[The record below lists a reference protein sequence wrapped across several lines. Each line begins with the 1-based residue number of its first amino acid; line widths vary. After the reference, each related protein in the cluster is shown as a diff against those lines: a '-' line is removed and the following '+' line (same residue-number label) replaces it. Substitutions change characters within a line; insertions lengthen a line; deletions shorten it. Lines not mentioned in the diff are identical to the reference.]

1 MGLMD
6 SLNRSLESG
15 VGSLGLD
22 SDYVRVINAVLDEV
36 LQERAKQ
43 DDKFGQ
49 QNHNTVA
56 WMAILT
62 EEVGESAK
70 EACEVYFKQRLRF
83 KNKEVGEL
91 YSAGL
96 KNLREE
102 LIQVAAVAV
111 AFVESLDRNELSTN
125 GRKIEVRNG

>member
-1 MGLMD
+1 MD